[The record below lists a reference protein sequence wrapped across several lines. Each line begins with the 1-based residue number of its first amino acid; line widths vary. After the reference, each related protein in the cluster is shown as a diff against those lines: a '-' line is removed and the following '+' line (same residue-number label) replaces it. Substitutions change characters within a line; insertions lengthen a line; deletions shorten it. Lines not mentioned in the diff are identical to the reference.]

1 MSATRTLGQVANSLE
16 ESPVDAKRLTVLK
29 LSLEEKLKTLKE
41 LNAEIIELV
50 PEDDLEAEIQQADE
64 CQEKIFEALARIDH
78 AALTPVSTSSATA
91 ADRGEEEPARTHSS
105 SPKVKLPKL
114 SSTML
119 QW

>member
-1 MSATRTLGQVANSLE
+1 MPETEVLQRKKRVRGGHQLSATRTLGQVANSLE

-64 CQEKIFEALARIDH
+64 CHEKIFEALARIDH
-78 AALTPVSTSSATA
+78 ALTPVSTSPAIA
-91 ADRGEEEPARTHSS
+91 ADRGEE
-105 SPKVKLPKL
+105 
-114 SSTML
+114 
-119 QW
+119 